1 MTVSNKAYF
10 VMWRV
15 LLFFLI
21 LMLASDIIL
30 SQVNGSIS
38 NYFQNHAPGIFAA
51 VGILLLASIRINYF
65 SYEDE
70 YEIIHIHSKSLIFGS
85 FRAPAQTKYEFPKR
99 IIYDYEFSKSL
110 LSKKLTISLATQHGV
125 QRIRKFNLTFV
136 PMQKLNY
143 VINSLE
149 NIRQQNVEIEE
160 EQQFELT

>member
-1 MTVSNKAYF
+1 MIVSNKAYF
-10 VMWRV
+10 LMWRI

-21 LMLASDIIL
+21 LVLISDMLF
-30 SQVNGSIS
+30 SQINGSIS
-38 NYFQNHAPGIFAA
+38 YYFANHTPGIIAA

-85 FRAPAQTKYEFPKR
+85 FKAPAETRYEFPKR
-99 IIYDYEFSKSL
+99 IIYDYHFSKSL
-110 LSKKLTISLATQHGV
+110 FSKKLTISLATQQGV

-143 VINSLE
+143 VVNSLE
-149 NIRQQNVEIEE
+149 NIRQQNEEIEK
-160 EQQFELT
+160 EQKLELT